1 MKFTHALTTTL
12 TALALCATTAQAAR
26 IGLAWDDTQNT
37 TQTGYVIERRVNTPG
52 TVYAELAR
60 VPGAA
65 VRTYTDATAA
75 EGGQYCYQ
83 VRAYGATLAQ
93 VSLPSNEACAQALTV
108 LLAPVNLILTA
119 PAQ

>member
-1 MKFTHALTTTL
+1 MSLTRTLCTTL
-12 TALALCATTAQAAR
+12 TTLALLTSTAHAAR

-60 VPGAA
+60 VPGVS
-65 VRTYTDATAA
+65 VRTYTDTTAA

-83 VRAYGATLAQ
+83 VRAYVTTPAQ
-93 VSLPSNEACAQALTV
+93 VSLPSNAACAQALTV